1 MSYSERAVN
10 SCVGAMKLGMI
21 TIRHV
26 NNILK
31 CKIVD
36 VAEIEQFLDNK
47 NDFIRKYAVE
57 IIGQKGNTSLLVQMA
72 LKEKDKQVLLTIMT
86 QLSKSKE
93 SLEEVVALLDS
104 EDSYIKSSA
113 IEMFRRANR
122 SDCLFSLLFDDDEEL
137 IKRIRKYIEEDDGK
151 H

>member
-1 MSYSERAVN
+1 MSYSERAVK

-26 NNILK
+26 NSILK
-31 CKIVD
+31 CKDVD
-36 VAEIEQFLDNK
+36 VSEIEQFLDNK

-57 IIGQKGNTSLLVQMA
+57 IIGQKGNTSLLIAMA
-72 LKEKDKQVLLTIMT
+72 LKEKDKQVLLSIMT

-93 SLEEVVALLDS
+93 SLEEVVELLDS

-113 IEMFRRANR
+113 IDMFRRANR
-122 SDCLFSLLFDDDEEL
+122 SDCLFTLLFDDDEEL